1 MKKIISFVF
10 IVAALV
16 FAASC
21 INERV
26 SLEEGDGVFTLRL
39 QTAALETRADA
50 PTEEEIENT
59 VTHAD
64 FFFFS
69 DEEGTTLLN
78 HTRLEVKN
86 GELVAKGNN
95 IYEYTFDVSSEDN
108 PLKKTSYLYVIANY
122 PGTISAET
130 LEDILALD
138 IMTDLNGKFTS
149 FVMDSYDSSNGKVV
163 TKLTPSKPND
173 DKEVTIGL
181 TRAAAK
187 LVLNINVKDSYTD
200 AAENVW
206 TPVTEQMWANFVN
219 ARKAAI
225 VEAAPVNFDA
235 KANYFNTKQETP
247 VSTTAA
253 KEGYTSWK
261 TSAVYTYPQNY
272 TTDDVHAPYFKIF
285 CPWTCEKKGMCNFY
299 YKIILPNLNS
309 FQRNKVYNLT
319 LDLSVIGGTEDEWA
333 LVTEYIYVADWWA
346 PDAIEAV
353 FEGAGFLDVP
363 VKTYHI
369 YGIDYVTVPV
379 VSSNPITVSGSPTD
393 TSVTVTG
400 TKQNLYGTNGN
411 GVPYDETVTPT
422 ISEITKDGFKL
433 THLLNTTVSSED
445 YDFTPITYTL
455 YVNHDQDSDGA
466 LNKPIE
472 VKIVQYPSIY
482 AEADKSN
489 GYAYV
494 NSYAYTNN
502 HGGRHDNNDLA
513 RNNNSSNWNILGSM
527 ADIEDA
533 GNQNPNQY
541 VVHVS
546 VLPSDYT
553 VAGLGDN
560 VVIGDPRGEQLS
572 ENYLGYTSG
581 TNGDPDL
588 TVKTHYS
595 ATSSDKQNVI
605 APVIR
610 IASSWGATFQ
620 IVDFD
625 RAEERCAAYQE
636 NGYPAGRWRIPTV
649 AEIDFLIQLSTY
661 EHIPALFT
669 TVKQPASGNY
679 TPQHYRGYWAGGRNL
694 YLGKPYTDD
703 GNTSPFV
710 DMTSAETY
718 QQNNN
723 YYMYNYLRIPSG
735 NNYTYYQARVRCVY
749 DEWYWGGEKYDNSG
763 TQIEGSN
770 VPSSTA
776 NPNAAKQW
784 LGYIY

>member
-108 PLKKTSYLYVIANY
+108 PLRKTSYLYVIANY

-225 VEAAPVNFDA
+225 VEAAPVDFDT
-235 KANYFNTKQETP
+235 KANYFNTKQESP

-379 VSSNPITVSGSPTD
+379 VSSNPITVSGSPTNA
-393 TSVTVTG
+393 SATVTG

-411 GVPYDETVTPT
+411 GVPYDVTVTPT

-433 THLLNTTVSSED
+433 THELNTTVSSSN

-455 YVNHDQDSDGA
+455 YVNHVQNSDGA

-472 VKIVQYPSIY
+472 VKIVQYPSVY
-482 AEADKSN
+482 ASRALSN
-489 GYAYV
+489 GYVYV
-494 NSYAYTNN
+494 NGQGGGNSQITVYNNNENGIGVVVQRSSVNGTGTNN
-502 HGGRHDNNDLA
+502 
-513 RNNNSSNWNILGSM
+513 
-527 ADIEDA
+527 
-533 GNQNPNQY
+533 NQNNY
-541 VVHVS
+541 NVYVS
-546 VLPSDYT
+546 VLPDGSEDI
-553 VAGLGDN
+553 
-560 VVIGDPRGEQLS
+560 IGDPRAEAGGI
-572 ENYLGYTSG
+572 NNLGYATY
-581 TNGDPDL
+581 TNQSNY
-588 TVKTHYS
+588 TVDNTVSTKYKLAS
-595 ATSSDKQNVI
+595 PNAGNII
-605 APVIR
+605 APAFK
-610 IASSWGATFQ
+610 IASSYGKTTRMTSE
-620 IVDFD
+620 
-625 RAEERCAAYQE
+625 RAKERCASYQE
-636 NGYPAGRWRIPTV
+636 NGFPAGRWRLP
-649 AEIDFLIQLSTY
+649 
-661 EHIPALFT
+661 
-669 TVKQPASGNY
+669 
-679 TPQHYRGYWAGGRNL
+679 
-694 YLGKPYTDD
+694 
-703 GNTSPFV
+703 
-710 DMTSAETY
+710 TSAEVLFVRNLSRY
-718 QQNNN
+718 
-723 YYMYNYLRIPSG
+723 RHIPSLFQTHE
-735 NNYTYYQARVRCVY
+735 NNGYWTADGYIYSQTEYGDITTNTANDRSVRCVY
-749 DEWYWGGEKYDNSG
+749 DLWYWGEEPY
-763 TQIEGSN
+763 
-770 VPSSTA
+770 TA
-776 NPNAAKQW
+776 DARTW
-784 LGYIY
+784 LGFQMD